1 MIKTIRLASFEL
13 RRFKG
18 PIPIIA
24 LLFLLLVPT
33 LYGALYLWSNWDPY
47 GKLDQV
53 PVAVV
58 NLDQPV
64 DVNGKTVDAGNRMVT
79 ELQADPIFDWQFVSA
94 DEAAQ
99 GLADGS
105 YYLTVIIPADFSA
118 NLVSGQGEDPQRA
131 VVTLHRDD
139 ANGYVIGLL
148 TASVQN
154 QLEAAIDRAAIGA
167 YFETVFANLDTIKT
181 DVTNASTAATQL
193 ATGADTVAKGATDL
207 STGITT
213 AKDGSAQLVTGLADS
228 KTASS
233 ALVTG
238 SSDAKAGS
246 ASLVTGLTT
255 LDTAAQNLSPTAQEV
270 ADGNAQLASD
280 LGPALSALGPGITAS
295 QSAADAVSTTT
306 SDVSSAQQTAS
317 ADLTTSSEA
326 VRALAEAYSR
336 TPDFD
341 QTLVDDA
348 INGTNAAITST
359 NSVAV
364 AIGSASTAANNNST
378 AASNLSNGGDLSSA
392 ATSLTTL
399 ATGSAQVATGVDQL
413 ATGISTASSN
423 ASTVD
428 SGLTDLN
435 TGATA
440 LDTGIG
446 TLQLGAQQLDDGLA
460 TLVTGSTTLVDGV
473 TQLDTGA
480 NQLATELTDAA
491 ARIPTLA
498 PDQQANAQQ
507 VLSSPADVQV
517 AIDNPAVVY
526 GRGLAPFFFAIAIWV
541 LGISIFLVLRPING
555 RALAGRASTARVTLA
570 GWYPVLGIAALG
582 SLLLLGVV
590 WLGLGLNP
598 VNIGGSIGIVLLA
611 AACFTAIA
619 HLLRTWLG
627 VVGSAIMLVLLMVQ
641 LTSAGGLYPVETLPA
656 PFRAV
661 HNFIPMTYVVDALR
675 ISFTGGPIDHLW
687 RDVGVL
693 AGFTVVAVGLCMW
706 VVHRRRTFRLRD
718 LHPVLV

>member
-18 PIPIIA
+18 PIPILA

-58 NLDQPV
+58 NLDEPV

-79 ELQADPIFDWQFVSA
+79 ELQADPIFDWQFVSE

-99 GLADGS
+99 GLADGT

-181 DVTNASTAATQL
+181 DVTNAATAATEL
-193 ATGADTVAKGATDL
+193 AAGADAATKGATDQ

-233 ALVTG
+233 AQVTG
-238 SSDAKAGS
+238 SADAKATS

-255 LDTAAQNLSPTAQEV
+255 LDTSSS
-270 ADGNAQLASD
+270 QLV
-280 LGPALSALGPGITAS
+280 
-295 QSAADAVSTTT
+295 SAAG
-306 SDVSSAQQTAS
+306 DVSSASQNLSSTVDPANTAVNAAVQPLSQAS
-317 ADLTTSSEA
+317 ADLPVISENLTTIAANLSE
-326 VRALAEAYSR
+326 LAS
-336 TPDFD
+336 TPGIDPELA
-341 QTLVDDA
+341 QA
-348 INGTNAAITST
+348 INAESSNVTTTASQTN
-359 NSVAV
+359 
-364 AIGSASTAANNNST
+364 TAAGQVSSGSDSVQT
-378 AASNLSNGGDLSSA
+378 AASDLSSA
-392 ATSLTTL
+392 SSDLTAVAVGAGQISTGADTL
-399 ATGSAQVATGVDQL
+399 STGV
-413 ATGISTASSN
+413 STASSA
-423 ASTVD
+423 ASTLD
-428 SGLTDLN
+428 STLTDLN

-446 TLQLGAQQLDDGLA
+446 TLQLSAQQLDDGLG
-460 TLVTGSTTLVDGV
+460 TLQTGSATFVDGV

-480 NQLATELTDAA
+480 NQLATQLTDAA
-491 ARIPTLA
+491 ARVPTLA

-507 VLSSPADVQV
+507 VLSSPADVKV

-541 LGISIFLVLRPING
+541 LGISAFLVLRPING
-555 RALAGRASTARVTLA
+555 RALAGRASTARITLA

-590 WLGLGLNP
+590 WLGLGLDP
-598 VNIGGSIGIVLLA
+598 VNIGGSIGVVLLTA
-611 AACFTAIA
+611 VCFTAIA

-627 VVGSAIMLVLLMVQ
+627 KVGSAITLILLMVQ

-661 HNFIPMTYVVDALR
+661 HNLIPMTYVVDALR

-687 RDVGVL
+687 RDIGVL
-693 AGFTVVAVGLCMW
+693 AGITIVAVGLCMW